1 MIKKIHFNQYRKLKN
16 LDIEFT
22 KNINI
27 ISGTNGT
34 CKTSI
39 LHLCS
44 NAFQAPKKN
53 NVVSIINAINMI
65 TNPKIETL
73 TKGDKK
79 YNDPAPNTKGSL
91 LDVMY
96 FDDIKQEFRRHKPS
110 KTNILKKNNRFRLIL
125 KYPKGQRSKLKIIPT
140 IYLGLPR
147 LFPFGELD
155 DKEKKDKQYDKMK
168 NIINTL
174 PSEQQN
180 ELNKILKIIEK
191 KQNTSIKNIEH
202 KLPDEY
208 QEEIYK
214 LYKELTNISI
224 TQTINIKIEN
234 IKSRTDFN
242 TDIEGIDSNTISAGE
257 DNIMIILT
265 ALVSLK
271 YYYDNISHE
280 NDEVISILL
289 IDELDATLHPEMQA
303 NLLNIITEYS
313 KNYKIQVICTSHS
326 LSLIE
331 YGFKYKANII
341 YIQDTTPYLTL
352 MEDPTL
358 EDIKAFLNNKII
370 KYDKPK
376 NHILIYTED
385 KEARFFFNKIVEHE
399 KTDKYFKNLKSVL
412 HILDINY
419 GSKELLNLF
428 NDKFFLENS
437 KGVFCILD
445 GDQQPKLDIQINK
458 FLSQHIIFLP
468 GNDSPEKVLYNYA
481 LNNENIPEFWA
492 KKNIARHGNMQA
504 EFSKIK
510 NQFTKLKKENKK
522 DREIYKELFNNN
534 NDFFD
539 IMCNIWLDDDNNN
552 EKLKFF
558 YVGLK
563 NMLYKTLTYYQFKID
578 DYIKEDSFK

>member
-1 MIKKIHFNQYRKLKN
+1 MIKKIHFIHYRKLKN
-16 LDIEFT
+16 LDIKFS

-44 NAFQAPKKN
+44 NAFKAPN
-53 NVVSIINAINMI
+53 SNDIATEVISNINAINMT
-65 TNPKIETL
+65 TNPKLETL

-91 LDVMY
+91 LDIMY

-125 KYPKGQRSKLKIIPT
+125 KYPKDKKMSLKAIPI
-140 IYLGLPR
+140 IYLGLSR
-147 LFPFGELD
+147 LFPFGEID
-155 DKEKKDKQYDKMK
+155 DKK
-168 NIINTL
+168 IN
-174 PSEQQN
+174 N
-180 ELNKILKIIEK
+180 N
-191 KQNTSIKNIEH
+191 SIKI
-202 KLPDEY
+202 K
-208 QEEIYK
+208 K
-214 LYKELTNISI
+214 I
-224 TQTINIKIEN
+224 TQQLPNDYQTELYELYENLTGISVTQAKNIKIEN
-234 IKSRTDFN
+234 IKSRTDFD
-242 TDIEGIDSNTISAGE
+242 TDVEGIDSNTISAGE

-271 YYYDNISHE
+271 YYYDNISNQ
-280 NDEVISILL
+280 NDEVISMLL

-326 LSLIE
+326 LNLIQ
-331 YGFKYKANII
+331 YGFQNKANII
-341 YIQDTTPYLTL
+341 YIQDTKPHLTL
-352 MEDPTL
+352 MQNPTL
-358 EDIKAFLNNKII
+358 EKIEAFLNNKII
-370 KYDKPK
+370 KYNKPK
-376 NHILIYTED
+376 NHVLIYTED

-428 NDKFFLENS
+428 NDNFFLENS

-504 EFSKIK
+504 KFFKIK